1 MKVISM
7 DNCGLRFSEVRR
19 LGAMLTLLI
28 ALAESDSVIPEESSA
43 RVVWAVI
50 GVVILGLYFFMRSSR
65 KNAAEEYWARRK
77 ADEERIAND
86 PDMRRD

>member
-1 MKVISM
+1 
-7 DNCGLRFSEVRR
+7 
-19 LGAMLTLLI
+19 MLTLLI